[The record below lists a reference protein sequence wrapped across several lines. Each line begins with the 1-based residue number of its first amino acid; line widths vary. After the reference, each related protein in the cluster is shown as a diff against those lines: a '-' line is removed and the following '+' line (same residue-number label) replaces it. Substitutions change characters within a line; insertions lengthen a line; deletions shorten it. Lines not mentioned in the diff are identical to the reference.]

1 MQIEN
6 GPDQNNC
13 QVFRYF
19 YGVIK
24 YKVYHWKMAK
34 WRDIDRYTFWTCC
47 K

>member
-24 YKVYHWKMAK
+24 YNVYHWKMAK
-34 WRDIDRYTFWTCC
+34 WIDIDR
-47 K
+47 